1 MPTILL
7 AIPFGQTVRDVL
19 FSDTWHTLQRTP
31 NLRLVIAT
39 QAANDSHFVQ
49 TFAAPNVHIEP
60 LHPYTP
66 SRFESALR
74 SFHLATL
81 RKKSSTIAMYS
92 QDPAYDGGLRRLS
105 PLADAAQS
113 IMSEST
119 LNKFLGWVSLNLAP
133 TSQYAELFDQYQPD
147 LVVVTRVLGSSP
159 DFPILKQAAQR
170 HIPVLALASSWDNF
184 TSKGFF
190 PFGVNWL
197 VVWNEIMRREAIE
210 MFGFPADRIF
220 LSGIPRFDTYFRGRE
235 FRSRE
240 KFFADLGLDP
250 HKPLI
255 TFATATRHLLV
266 SPHDATSPEPEI
278 VAYLAEAIAANAFGR
293 EAQLL
298 VRLHP
303 LADLA
308 AYAPLAAHPCVT
320 LQVPG
325 KQKGAFADR
334 TFSRADDRELAETM
348 CYSDVVVN
356 IASTTT
362 IDAAVFD
369 TPVVGIGFD
378 MRGERPFL
386 HSPRRFYAYEHY
398 RKLGETGGF
407 RVAWH
412 KEDLLTH
419 IRAYLDQPSL
429 DRNGRLHIVRQQ
441 CHTTDGRAGERVGH
455 YILTILQHIC
465 TPKLGIQETEPTT
478 RQSPIP
484 NLPQP

>member
-19 FSDTWHTLQRTP
+19 YSDTWRTLRRTP
-31 NLRLVIAT
+31 DLQLVIAT
-39 QAANDSHFVQ
+39 QAADDARFVQ
-49 TFAAPNVHIEP
+49 AFAAPNVHIEP
-60 LHPYTP
+60 LHPYIP
-66 SRFESALR
+66 NRFERTLR

-81 RKKSSTIAMYS
+81 RQKSSTIAMYS
-92 QDPAYDGGLRRLS
+92 QDPNYDGGLRRLS

-113 IMSEST
+113 LLGDT
-119 LNKFLGWVSLNLAP
+119 KLNQWLGWASLNLAP
-133 TSQYAELFDQYQPD
+133 TCQYADLFDKYQPD

-159 DFPILKQAAQR
+159 DFPVLKQAAQR
-170 HIPVLALASSWDNF
+170 QIPVLALVSSWDNF

-197 VVWNEIMRREAIE
+197 VVWNELMRDEAVE
-210 MFGFPADRIF
+210 MFDFPADRIF
-220 LSGIPRFDTYFRGRE
+220 LSGIPRFDAYFRGRG

-240 KFFADLGLDP
+240 TFFAELGLDP
-250 HKPLI
+250 NKPLI

-325 KQKGAFADR
+325 QQQGAFADR

-407 RVAWH
+407 RVAWAR
-412 KEDLLTH
+412 EDLINH

-429 DRNGRLHIVRQQ
+429 DRNGRLRIVRQQ
-441 CHTTDGRAGERVGH
+441 CHNTDGRAGERVGQH
-455 YILTILQHIC
+455 ILNILQQVC
-465 TPKLGIQETEPTT
+465 TEKWDWREPETPNL
-478 RQSPIP
+478 QSPIP
-484 NLPQP
+484 NLQQP

>member
-19 FSDTWHTLQRTP
+19 YSDTWRTLRRTP
-31 NLRLVIAT
+31 DLRLVIAT
-39 QAANDSHFVQ
+39 QAANDPRFIQ
-49 TFAAPNVHIEP
+49 AFAAPNVHIEP
-60 LHPYTP
+60 LLPYTP
-66 SRFESALR
+66 GRFERTLR

-92 QDPAYDGGLRRLS
+92 QDPSYDGGLRRLT

-113 IMSEST
+113 VLGDAK
-119 LNKFLGWVSLNLAP
+119 LNGLLSWASLNLAP
-133 TSQYAELFDQYQPD
+133 TCQYADLFDKYQPD

-170 HIPVLALASSWDNF
+170 QIPVLALVSSWDNF

-197 VVWNEIMRREAIE
+197 VVWNEVMRNEAIE
-210 MFGFPADRIF
+210 MFGFPAERIF
-220 LSGIPRFDTYFRGRE
+220 LSGIPRFDPYFRGKG

-240 KFFADLGLDP
+240 TFFAELGLDP

-325 KQKGAFADR
+325 QQQGAFVDR

-407 RVAWH
+407 RVAWV
-412 KEDLLTH
+412 KEDLIRH
-419 IRAYLDQPSL
+419 VRAYLDQPSL

-441 CHTTDGRAGERVGH
+441 CHTTDGRAGERVGQH
-455 YILTILQHIC
+455 ILTILQQIC
-465 TPKLGIQETEPTT
+465 AEKLDIREPQPTHL
-478 RQSPIP
+478 QSPIP

>member
-19 FSDTWHTLQRTP
+19 YSDTWRTLRRTP
-31 NLRLVIAT
+31 DLRLVIAT
-39 QAANDSHFVQ
+39 QAANDPRFIK

-66 SRFESALR
+66 SRFERTLR

-92 QDPAYDGGLRRLS
+92 QDTSYDGGLRRLT

-113 IMSEST
+113 VLGDAK
-119 LNKFLGWVSLNLAP
+119 LNSLLSWASLNLTP
-133 TSQYAELFDQYQPD
+133 TRQYADLFDKYQPD

-170 HIPVLALASSWDNF
+170 QIPVLALVSSWDNF

-197 VVWNEIMRREAIE
+197 VVWNEVMRDEAIE

-220 LSGIPRFDTYFRGRE
+220 LSGIPRFDPYFRGQG

-240 KFFADLGLDP
+240 TFFAELGLDP

-308 AYAPLAAHPCVT
+308 AYAPLAAYPCVT

-325 KQKGAFADR
+325 QQQGAFVDR

-398 RKLGETGGF
+398 RKLAETGGF
-407 RVAWH
+407 RVAWA
-412 KEDLLTH
+412 KEDLISH

-441 CHTTDGRAGERVGH
+441 CHTTDGRAGERVGQH
-455 YILTILQHIC
+455 ILTILQQIC
-465 TPKLGIQETEPTT
+465 AKPLDIRATT
-478 RQSPIP
+478 ALQSPIP